1 MPAQAIFVG
10 LLALVMAFLPS
21 SPFQLATDSIMAIPY
36 LNHLNWFFPVTEC
49 VAVTEVWLVAV
60 GVYYLYSAIM
70 RWIKIIG

>member
-21 SPFQLATDSIMAIPY
+21 SPFTTVINSFGNIPY
-36 LNHLNWFFPVTEC
+36 LSILNWFFPVTEAI
-49 VAVTEVWLVAV
+49 VVLEVWVVAV
-60 GVYYLYSAIM
+60 GIYFLYSAIM

>member
-1 MPAQAIFVG
+1 MPTQAIFVG

-21 SPFQLATDSIMAIPY
+21 SPFQLAINAMSNLPY
-36 LNHLNWFFPVTEC
+36 LSYLNWFFPVTE
-49 VAVTEVWLVAV
+49 AVVVVEVWVTAI